1 MINTKIDAQ
10 SAQSPSL
17 KEGALYFHIPICARK
32 CSYCDFYSVA
42 QDSISITYLS
52 SLIDKIAT
60 EFEEAYDKGF
70 YFKPNTTFIGGGT
83 PSLVPFSDLERLLK
97 RITKKLSSPLA
108 EFTIEVNPESL
119 TEDLLHLFADYGINR
134 VSMGAQSLS
143 DKVLQAI
150 GRKASAKDVF
160 KAIDLL
166 KKHWLQK
173 GMKASVDTM
182 GGLPLSTQETEFT
195 TVKTLVDSGF
205 QHLSYY
211 NLIVEEETPLSA
223 KLKKGLIK
231 IPKDEDIEERNEKI
245 RSFLATEGFE
255 RYEVSNYAKK
265 GEYCAHN
272 LHYWKL
278 SDYAG
283 FGPSAA
289 GTSELLKLEEGL
301 KGEIAA
307 LRTHHAKSIEAY
319 MHASDY
325 AVEIEE
331 LTRKDYA
338 FETLMMGVRTSF
350 GLNTQSFRARLGA
363 SLETVI
369 PKTIE
374 KWLTRSYASWEGDF
388 FALTNEGF
396 DMSNQFLVEAM
407 IEWDS

>member
-1 MINTKIDAQ
+1 MKNTKIDAQ
-10 SAQSPSL
+10 SAQVSSL
-17 KEGALYFHIPICARK
+17 KEGALYFHIPICVRK

-42 QDSISITYLS
+42 QDSISSTLIS

-60 EFEEAYDKGF
+60 EFEEAYDKGLS
-70 YFKPNTTFIGGGT
+70 FKPNTAFIGGGT
-83 PSLVPFSDLERLLK
+83 PSLVPVSDLERLLK
-97 RITKKLSSPLA
+97 RITKKLPSPLD

-119 TEDLLHLFADYGINR
+119 TEDLLLLFADYGINR

-150 GRKASAKDVF
+150 GRKASAKDVY

-166 KKHWLQK
+166 KKYWLQK
-173 GMKASVDTM
+173 AMKASVDTM
-182 GGLPLSTQETEFT
+182 GALPFSSLETELH

-205 QHLSYY
+205 NHLSYY
-211 NLIVEEETPLSA
+211 NLIVEDGTPLSA
-223 KLKKGLIK
+223 SLSKGLVEL
-231 IPKDEDIEERNEKI
+231 PCDEELEDRNEVI
-245 RSFLATEGFE
+245 RSYLYKEGFE

-289 GTSELLKLEEGL
+289 GTSELLKPEESL
-301 KGEIAA
+301 NSEIAA
-307 LRTHHAKSIEAY
+307 LRTHHEKSIESY
-319 MHASDY
+319 MSASDY

-350 GLNTQSFRARLGA
+350 GVNTQSFNARLGT
-363 SLETVI
+363 SLESII

-374 KWLTRSYASWEGDF
+374 KWLTRSYAAWKGDF
-388 FALTNEGF
+388 FVLTNEGF

-407 IEWDS
+407 LEWDS